1 MKSLYLQEKL
11 DWEMYMNQTRGFE
24 NAPNPNHIGKLRKAL
39 YGLKQA
45 PSAWYGRLLDFLLK
59 VVIELCTH
67 TQVY

>member
-1 MKSLYLQEKL
+1 
-11 DWEMYMNQTRGFE
+11 MNQTRGFE